1 MEPGDFERNLGIL
14 VAYCAAIIAY
24 NNDFLLLSFGPPP
37 NTARYTMSTYP
48 KGQIQTVCGAIA
60 PEALGPTLMHE
71 HIFGDI
77 VPPALAAKDQD
88 YPELT
93 LQNFYEI
100 AHNSVEYAPKFRLD
114 EPEVARTEVARVGA
128 VGGAMV
134 ELSNTGLKPQPE
146 ALRKVSEQTG
156 VPIVMGS
163 GNYVEEYQDPGF
175 ATASVDDLAAE
186 IIAQLSDGAWCSDV
200 RSGIIG
206 EIGCQSPWTENE
218 QRAMSAAVVAQQDSG
233 AAITV
238 HPGRH
243 ADQPMEVIE
252 LIRREGGDPQRTI
265 ICHIDRTIFDAE
277 RLYALA
283 DTGCVLEFD
292 LFGMEQTHYLLADVD
307 LPNDGVRVGLI
318 RDLFDRGH
326 RDQVVISHDI
336 CFRTRLRHYGGH
348 GYDHIFLEVL
358 PRMLRRGFSQAD
370 VDAIMIETPRR
381 LLTFQ

>member
-1 MEPGDFERNLGIL
+1 
-14 VAYCAAIIAY
+14 
-24 NNDFLLLSFGPPP
+24 
-37 NTARYTMSTYP
+37 
-48 KGQIQTVCGAIA
+48 
-60 PEALGPTLMHE
+60 
-71 HIFGDI
+71 
-77 VPPALAAKDQD
+77 
-88 YPELT
+88 
-93 LQNFYEI
+93 
-100 AHNSVEYAPKFRLD
+100 
-114 EPEVARTEVARVGA
+114 
-128 VGGAMV
+128 
-134 ELSNTGLKPQPE
+134 
-146 ALRKVSEQTG
+146 LRKISQQTG

-163 GNYVEEYQDPGF
+163 GNYVEEYQDASF
-175 ATASVDDLAAE
+175 ATASVDDLAAD
-186 IIAQLSDGAWCSDV
+186 IIAQLSEGAWGSDV

-238 HPGRH
+238 HPGRQ
-243 ADQPMEVIE
+243 ADQPLEVIE

-277 RLYALA
+277 HLFALA

-292 LFGMEQTHYLLADVD
+292 LFGMEQTHYLLGDVD

-348 GYDHIFLEVL
+348 GYDHIFLSVL

-370 VDAIMIETPRR
+370 VDAIMIDTPRR